1 MKKPSKTLTNE
12 IKELYKK
19 LNEHRSQALDLEY
32 DIQEWFNERGLEMMN
47 EDENGELLSFL
58 SGDALSVHDSL
69 EDAYLELEKAYKKH
83 VENARM

>member
-19 LNEHRSQALDLEY
+19 LNEHRSKALDLEY

-47 EDENGELLSFL
+47 EDENGELL
-58 SGDALSVHDSL
+58 
-69 EDAYLELEKAYKKH
+69 
-83 VENARM
+83 